1 MGEPYHATIRG
12 SSGGSLIGLLRCV
25 DRLGNVVDHSSRRFG
40 LHVGVEAS
48 FHLHAVTIP
57 TTCGG
62 WHQLQFLG
70 GRLVW
75 SQELLGHTSTIT
87 RPSTRPQGHDADSVG
102 RRLVPLLAQDPLG
115 PAIHGPPC
123 LAYSSRPTSAVGEG
137 SRRLG
142 VVWRPLLRSHRLPS
156 HSSFGEYFG
165 LAYAPQ
171 MLSSPLEVPNLA
183 EHKAIQMVAHSSEA
197 NDVIPP
203 VKVLLERLGG
213 VSSMCRSSRRLL
225 PSLFRVS
232 VRTDDMAGNTDKWS
246 GPVHSRLILALH

>member
-1 MGEPYHATIRG
+1 MGEPYHATIRA

-25 DRLGNVVDHSSRRFG
+25 DQLGDVVDHLSRRFG

-62 WHQLQFLG
+62 WRQLQFLG

-75 SQELLGHTSTIT
+75 SQALPGHTSTT
-87 RPSTRPQGHDADSVG
+87 TCPSTRPRGHGADSVG

-115 PAIHGPPC
+115 PAIRGPPC
-123 LAYSSRPTSAVGEG
+123 LAYSSRPTSTVGEG
-137 SRRLG
+137 SPHLG
-142 VVWRPLLRSHRLPS
+142 VVWRLLLRSHRLPS
-156 HSSFGEYFG
+156 HSSFREYFG
-165 LAYAPQ
+165 VAYAPQ
-171 MLSSPLEVPNLA
+171 MMLSPQEVPNNA
-183 EHKAIQMVAHSSEA
+183 EDKAIRMVAHSSEA

-203 VKVLLERLGG
+203 AKVLPKRLSG

-246 GPVHSRLILALH
+246 GPVHIRLILALH